1 VAQLL
6 EKGLTENQ
14 AQEILNCQPEA
25 VIKKQL
31 EILPYRLD
39 WNKEQGRETQNPVA
53 LFYMALK
60 GDWDPPPNY
69 HQAQKEA
76 QQLKERAKRQEEERA
91 KQQAQAKA
99 EYRARARSGR
109 LLAYY
114 QGLESD
120 KKHEIDQ
127 RAEANLNNFV
137 KGLVKEIIEAGKD
150 PMESPIYKI
159 TFEQE
164 RIKILAEY
172 RRGQKTEENV

>member
-1 VAQLL
+1 
-6 EKGLTENQ
+6 
-14 AQEILNCQPEA
+14 
-25 VIKKQL
+25 
-31 EILPYRLD
+31 
-39 WNKEQGRETQNPVA
+39 
-53 LFYMALK
+53 MALK

-69 HQAQKEA
+69 HQAQKEV

-99 EYRARARSGR
+99 EYRAKARTGR

-137 KGLVKEIIEAGKD
+137 KGLVKELIEAGKD
-150 PMESPIYKI
+150 PMESPMYKI
-159 TFEQE
+159 NFEQE
-164 RIKILAEY
+164 RIKILAET
-172 RRGQKTEENV
+172 RRGPQPKENG